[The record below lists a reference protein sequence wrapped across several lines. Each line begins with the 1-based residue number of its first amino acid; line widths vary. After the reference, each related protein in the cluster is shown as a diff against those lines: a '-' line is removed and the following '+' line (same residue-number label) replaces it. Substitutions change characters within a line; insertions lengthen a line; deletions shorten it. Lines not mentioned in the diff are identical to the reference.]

1 MNDSIVPQPR
11 QFARYSL
18 TRELR
23 REASTTIY
31 LALDPV
37 MHREV
42 VLKVVHLPPPSD
54 AGHNEEAQIAPLE
67 QAFGRQAQAA
77 GKLNHP
83 HIVTVFEAG
92 RLNHLG
98 YLAIER
104 VNGRPLSELIASG
117 WRPQLVHAASIGARV
132 ADAIEHAHSQDV
144 PHGHLGPSH
153 VLLQADGVPKV
164 EGFGGWIDNGTGGD
178 DALHRTEKLLPY
190 FQNEL
195 TEDMRGHDVKC
206 VAALVYMMVAGRAP
220 GPQPAPLASLR
231 PEIPPAFGR
240 LIDDTLNPAP
250 GRAQRSAGDL
260 RDGLTAFIW
269 NARKDNVA
277 PATLGIPLAAPPREA
292 ATEQSVP
299 YPPTAGRP
307 NEILTRTVEPERPRS
322 LGGLKTVRMEVP
334 AGLAR
339 VAASSAAAAA
349 SGRKDATLRTTLRA
363 AQGANEEKAAPLLQ
377 TLKTQ
382 ALPWLRRN
390 PAAMGVVGLF
400 VVAAIVLAMLLATFA
415 GKKAAP
421 PVAVTAP
428 EAPVAAP
435 VGQGVL
441 LLSVLPWGEV
451 IVDGKPMGVSPPLTE
466 LRLPA
471 GRHAVEIRYNKPD
484 GATAA
489 VTAQVDIDPAKPLQI
504 KHSFE

>member
-1 MNDSIVPQPR
+1 MSDSIVPQPR

-23 REASTTIY
+23 REAATTIY

-42 VLKVVHLPPPSD
+42 VLKVVQLPPPSD
-54 AGHNEEAQIAPLE
+54 AGHNQEAEIAPLE
-67 QAFGRQAQAA
+67 QAFVRQAQAA

-92 RLNHLG
+92 RLNNLG

-104 VNGRPLSELIASG
+104 VNGRPLHELIASG
-117 WRPQLVHAASIGARV
+117 WRPQFVHAASIGARV
-132 ADAIEHAHSQDV
+132 ADALEHAHAQDV
-144 PHGHLGPSH
+144 AHGHLGPMH

-190 FQNEL
+190 FHNEL
-195 TEDMRGHDVKC
+195 TEEMRARDVKA
-206 VAALVYMMVAGRAP
+206 VAGLVYMMVTGKAP
-220 GPQPAPLASLR
+220 GPQPAPLASVR
-231 PEIPPAFGR
+231 SDAPAVLAR
-240 LIDDTLNPAP
+240 LLDETLNPAA
-250 GRAQRSAGDL
+250 GRAHRSAGDL

-292 ATEQSVP
+292 PDGPTQVR
-299 YPPTAGRP
+299 PPTAGRP
-307 NEILTRTVEPERPRS
+307 TSELLTRTVEPARPRS
-322 LGGLKTVRMEVP
+322 LGALRTVRM
-334 AGLAR
+334 
-339 VAASSAAAAA
+339 
-349 SGRKDATLRTTLRA
+349 
-363 AQGANEEKAAPLLQ
+363 AAPPAAGQAREERRPDPGQPAVSLLQ
-377 TLKTQ
+377 TLKTD
-382 ALPWLRRN
+382 ALPWLRKN
-390 PAAMGVVGLF
+390 PIALGAVGAF
-400 VVAAIVLAMLLATFA
+400 VIAAIVLAMLLATFA
-415 GKKAAP
+415 GKTTAPAATAAAALPAPIAAP
-421 PVAVTAP
+421 
-428 EAPVAAP
+428 AP
-435 VGQGVL
+435 VGEGSL

-471 GRHAVEIRYNKPD
+471 GRHAVEIRYNKSN
-484 GATAA
+484 GETAA

>member
-1 MNDSIVPQPR
+1 MNDTIVPQPR

-54 AGHNEEAQIAPLE
+54 SAHGEEAQIAPLE
-67 QAFGRQAQAA
+67 EAFVRQAQAA

-92 RLNHLG
+92 RLNNLG

-104 VNGRPLSELIASG
+104 VNGRPLHELISSG
-117 WRPQLVHAASIGARV
+117 WRPQFVHAASIAARV
-132 ADAIEHAHSQDV
+132 ADAIEHAHAQDV
-144 PHGHLGPSH
+144 AHGHLGPQH
-153 VLLQADGVPKV
+153 ILLQADGVPKV
-164 EGFGGWIDNGTGGD
+164 EGFGGWIDNGAGGD

-190 FQNEL
+190 FHNEL
-195 TEDMRGHDVKC
+195 TEEMRARDVKA
-206 VAALVYMMVAGRAP
+206 VAALVYMMVGGRAP
-220 GPQPAPLASLR
+220 GAPPAPLAAVRSDV
-231 PEIPPAFGR
+231 PAVLAR
-240 LIDDTLNPAP
+240 LIDDTLNPQP
-250 GRAQRSAGDL
+250 GRAHRSAADL

-277 PATLGIPLAAPPREA
+277 PATLGIPLAAPPRDG
-292 ATEQSVP
+292 ATESSQVR
-299 YPPTAGRP
+299 PPTAGRASP
-307 NEILTRTVEPERPRS
+307 VITKTVEPARPRS

-334 AGLAR
+334 TGLPRAPTPPPSVKKPLTAPP
-339 VAASSAAAAA
+339 VAP
-349 SGRKDATLRTTLRA
+349 
-363 AQGANEEKAAPLLQ
+363 APSMTAVLD
-377 TLKTQ
+377 TLKAQ
-382 ALPWLRRN
+382 ALPWLRKN
-390 PAAMGVVGLF
+390 PLAVGAAGAF
-400 VVAAIVLAMLLATFA
+400 VIAAIVLAMLLATFA
-415 GKKAAP
+415 GKKAP
-421 PVAVTAP
+421 PPAQAAAP
-428 EAPVAAP
+428 EAPAVVAA

-441 LLSVLPWGEV
+441 LLEVVPWGEV
-451 IVDGKPMGVSPPLTE
+451 IVDGKPMGVSPPLSE

-471 GRHAVEIRYNKPD
+471 GRHAVEIRYNKRD
-484 GATAA
+484 GETAA